1 MKNKDTFR
9 FKIVEETSAELC
21 DDLKTIR
28 KSSVYFLYR
37 KVSWL
42 LGGWQI
48 VLNDKTYFSEFRE
61 RFYSAEDARQRA
73 YEYVNQALKNRKI
86 DAAKKKLKDELKTKV
101 KIISD
106 FEINADS

>member
-37 KVSWL
+37 KVSWF
-42 LGGWQI
+42 LGGWQA
-48 VLNDKTYFSEFRE
+48 VLSKSYFPEFG
-61 RFYSAEDARQRA
+61 SAEDARQRA
-73 YEYVNQALKNRKI
+73 YEYVNRALKNRKI

>member
-48 VLNDKTYFSEFRE
+48 VLNDKTYLPEFG
-61 RFYSAEDARQRA
+61 SAEDARQRA
-73 YEYVNQALKNRKI
+73 YEYVNRALKNRKI